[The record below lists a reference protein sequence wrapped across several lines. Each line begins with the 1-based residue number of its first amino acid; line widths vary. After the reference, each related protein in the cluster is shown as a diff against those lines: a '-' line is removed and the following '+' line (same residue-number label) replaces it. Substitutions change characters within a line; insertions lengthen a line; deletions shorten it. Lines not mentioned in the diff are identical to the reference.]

1 MGRSQES
8 FRKKE
13 VRNKKEQKR
22 KEKEKKKA
30 ARNEGEKS
38 GSLDDMIAYVD
49 SNGVIS
55 DTPPDPDEK
64 KEEIKL
70 EDIETSVPKKEERDD
85 EDPIRKGTITYFNDQ
100 KGFGFIKDSKT
111 HEDIFVHINEA
122 QEDLK
127 EGNLV
132 SFEVMAGNRG
142 PAATNVKVER

>member
-13 VRNKKEQKR
+13 VRNRKEQKR
-22 KEKEKKKA
+22 KAKEKKKA
-30 ARNEGEKS
+30 AKGDGDKK

-49 SNGVIS
+49 SNGVIT

-64 KEEIKL
+64 EEINA
-70 EDIETSVPKKEERDD
+70 EDIETSVPKKEDLGE
-85 EDPIRKGTITYFNDQ
+85 EDLIRKGTITYFNDQ

-111 HEDIFVHINEA
+111 QEDIFVHINDA

-132 SFEVMAGNRG
+132 SFEVVAGNRG
-142 PAATNVKVER
+142 PAAANVKVER

>member
-13 VRNKKEQKR
+13 VRNRKEQKR
-22 KEKEKKKA
+22 KAKEKKKA
-30 ARNEGEKS
+30 AKGDGDKK

-55 DTPPDPDEK
+55 DTPPDPNE
-64 KEEIKL
+64 KEEINI
-70 EDIETSVPKKEERDD
+70 EDIETSVPKKEDLGE
-85 EDPIRKGTITYFNDQ
+85 EDLIRKGTITYFNDQ

-111 HEDIFVHINEA
+111 QEDIFVHINDA

-132 SFEVMAGNRG
+132 SFEVVAGNRG
-142 PAATNVKVER
+142 PAAANVKVER